1 MSAMIEVRGLT
12 KTYDNGVT
20 ALTGIDFTV
29 EQGEKV
35 VLLGHNG
42 SGKSTLFRCVSQF
55 EKPTQG
61 HVYVNGADLPTLS
74 KRTVRGYR
82 KQMGIVFQ
90 HFNLVYNV
98 SVLQNVLF
106 GAMGRTAT
114 FIHVL
119 APFAANTLRE
129 EAMDC
134 LEQVGLASL
143 AGRRA
148 DALSGG
154 QKQRVA
160 IARML
165 MQRPSIILADEPIAS
180 LDPKAGKEIMSL
192 LTRIASKK
200 GMTMICILHQLEAAL
215 EFGDRIIALKNGKKV
230 LDASVQKMDQRQLSW
245 LYDVEE
251 KEEEVS

>member
-20 ALTGIDFTV
+20 ALKGIDFTV
-29 EQGEKV
+29 EKGEKV

-74 KRTVRGYR
+74 KKAVRGYR

-106 GAMGRTAT
+106 GAMGRTTT

-119 APFAANTLRE
+119 APFAANALRE

-143 AGRRA
+143 ASRRA

-165 MQRPSIILADEPIAS
+165 MQHPSIILADEPIAS
-180 LDPKAGKEIMSL
+180 LDPKAGKEIMGL
-192 LTRIASKK
+192 LTKIASKK

-230 LDASVQKMDQRQLSW
+230 LDASAQKMDQRQLSW

>member
-1 MSAMIEVRGLT
+1 MGAVISVERLA
-12 KTYDNGVT
+12 KTYENGVT
-20 ALTGIDFTV
+20 ALRGIDFNI
-29 EQGEKV
+29 QAGEKV

-42 SGKSTLFRCVSQF
+42 SGKSTLFRCMSQF
-55 EKPTQG
+55 EQPTEGQVFVEG
-61 HVYVNGADLPTLS
+61 VNLPSLN
-74 KRTVRGYR
+74 KRTLRTYR

-90 HFNLVYNV
+90 HFNLIYNL
-98 SVLQNVLF
+98 SVMQNVLF

-114 FIHVL
+114 FVQVL
-119 APFAANTLRE
+119 APFATSQLRE

-134 LEQVGLASL
+134 LEQVGLAHL

-180 LDPKAGKEIMSL
+180 LDPKAGKEIMAL
-192 LTRIASKK
+192 LTKIASNK
-200 GMTMICILHQLEAAL
+200 GMTMICILHQLDAAL
-215 EFGDRIIALKNGKKV
+215 EFGDRIIALKQGEKV
-230 LDASVQKMDQRQLSW
+230 LDAPVGKIDQRQLSW
-245 LYDVEE
+245 LYDIDE
-251 KEEEVS
+251 KEEGVS